1 MMPMPSNAQTSPE
14 LAAPTSQNSPAN
26 LPRVD
31 WLIKSGVAANPQHAL
46 ELANQAAQN
55 PRAVYANIYKHN
67 IRTNGGDRVK
77 AEADTRNAIIML
89 NELVPSLGQ
98 TPAAA
103 PGAPQLGAL
112 SPATALGETPQLQ
125 PNVSPS
131 SMYSPS
137 PGMWRGAPPSPA
149 LDNPQPIF
157 PAAPVPAAP
166 VTRLQNVSALS
177 GSVPSIPPQQKTVY
191 PTPPYYSGPGDEQ
204 FLRPQPLPPDR
215 NTYQPQDIMQNSLR
229 IRQEDI

>member
-1 MMPMPSNAQTSPE
+1 
-14 LAAPTSQNSPAN
+14 
-26 LPRVD
+26 
-31 WLIKSGVAANPQHAL
+31 
-46 ELANQAAQN
+46 
-55 PRAVYANIYKHN
+55 
-67 IRTNGGDRVK
+67 
-77 AEADTRNAIIML
+77 
-89 NELVPSLGQ
+89 LGQ

-112 SPATALGETPQLQ
+112 SPATALGEIPQL
-125 PNVSPS
+125 PSNVPPG

-149 LDNPQPIF
+149 PDNPQPIF
-157 PAAPVPAAP
+157 PATPVPAAP
-166 VTRLQNVSALS
+166 VTRLQQIGNVSALS

-204 FLRPQPLPPDR
+204 FLRTQPLPPDR

-229 IRQEDI
+229 IRQEDIWWLRRRRSILAAALIDTATPEKTCGRHMTVVRGSLMISGGDPRSR